1 MSRTQV
7 RYAGGL
13 AGCVLAGVATVVGL
27 YLASPPR
34 AAEEQGPQRWLLV
47 GGACVLPAALFYG
60 WVAGAFVAGRVVR

>member
-13 AGCVLAGVATVVGL
+13 TGCVLAGVATILGL
-27 YLASPPR
+27 YLKAPPVV
-34 AAEEQGPQRWLLV
+34 ADEQGPQRWLLV

-60 WVAGAFVAGRVVR
+60 WVAGAFVAGRVIR